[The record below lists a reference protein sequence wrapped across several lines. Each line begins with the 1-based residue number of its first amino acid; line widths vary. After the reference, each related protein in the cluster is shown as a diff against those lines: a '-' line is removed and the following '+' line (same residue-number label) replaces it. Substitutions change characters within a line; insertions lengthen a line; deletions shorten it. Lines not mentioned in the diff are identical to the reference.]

1 MGKPQMTLVNGK
13 FVPVDGTVTGKKVA
27 EAAGIEAGRS
37 LLAIE
42 DDGSSRL
49 VHPDEKI
56 KITEGMRFEDA
67 PPASKG

>member
-1 MGKPQMTLVNGK
+1 MGKPKMTLVNGE

-27 EAAGIEAGRS
+27 EAAGIEPGRS

-42 DDGSSRL
+42 EDGSSRL